1 MNTIEIIRNYSGL
14 KKSEINS
21 LAKTAVEAVLENG
34 NVLDVAESLSAMED
48 FIKSVRADKRFTDYV
63 REETAK
69 YGKLFTS
76 PSGAKIELAEVGS
89 KYDFSLCN
97 DPELQEYENH
107 LIFYEKQV
115 KDRKE
120 FLKVLPSAGI
130 DIITKDGEPIK
141 IYPPSKTSTSSY
153 KISLTK

>member
-1 MNTIEIIRNYSGL
+1 MDTIEIIKNYSGL
-14 KKSEINS
+14 KKSQIS
-21 LAKTAVEAVLENG
+21 GLAQIAVEAVLETG

-48 FIKSVRADKRFTDYV
+48 FIKSIKADKRFTDYV
-63 REETAK
+63 RDEAAK
-69 YGKLFTS
+69 FGKLFTS
-76 PSGAKIELAEVGS
+76 QSGAKIELAEVGS

-97 DPELQEYENH
+97 DPELQESENH
-107 LIFYEKQV
+107 LIFYEKEV

-120 FLKVLPSAGI
+120 FLKTIPSAGL

-153 KISLTK
+153 KVTLSK